1 MRLDYRFTV
10 FFITRRYASVCRSFG
25 RTSPAFS
32 SFAHVVFPSRTR
44 RAYARYSLNGTPRT
58 SVGGWRFVV
67 FGFIVDSFL
76 SVTIWQIEP
85 QRLLL
90 VNNNNEK
97 NL

>member
-1 MRLDYRFTV
+1 V
-10 FFITRRYASVCRSFG
+10 A
-25 RTSPAFS
+25 
-32 SFAHVVFPSRTR
+32 
-44 RAYARYSLNGTPRT
+44 
-58 SVGGWRFVV
+58 
-67 FGFIVDSFL
+67 SFL